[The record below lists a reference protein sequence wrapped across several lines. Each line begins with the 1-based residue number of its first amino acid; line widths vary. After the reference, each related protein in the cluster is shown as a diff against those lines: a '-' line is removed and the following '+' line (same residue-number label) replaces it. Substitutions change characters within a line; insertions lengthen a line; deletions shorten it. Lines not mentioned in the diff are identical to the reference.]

1 MIAGNRGLSLRHP
14 QKDAKYFMRLSG
26 IICTDAE
33 RQRNDRIEAVQGNR
47 NPFIDHPELVCR
59 AWGLECP

>member
-1 MIAGNRGLSLRHP
+1 
-14 QKDAKYFMRLSG
+14 MRLSG

-59 AWGLECP
+59 AWGLGCP